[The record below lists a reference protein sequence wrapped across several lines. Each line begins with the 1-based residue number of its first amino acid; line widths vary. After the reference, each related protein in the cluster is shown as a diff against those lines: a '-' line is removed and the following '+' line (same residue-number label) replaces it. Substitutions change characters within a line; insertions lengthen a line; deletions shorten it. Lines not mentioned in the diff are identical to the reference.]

1 MGEPAGV
8 DIKTLTA
15 PQLQQLGE
23 QLEGE
28 LNTLSESFQSLQAA
42 VTRFYQSG
50 TALEALAE
58 EAEGTPMMVPLT
70 ESLYAPGK
78 LGSTDKVLLD
88 IGTGYFV
95 EVRGWRLRRQHCG
108 WRLQRQHC
116 AALTRPPARAQ
127 YTPADGVDFC
137 RRKVNLL
144 RENVDKLGE
153 ARAARRTAALG
164 GACADR
170 AALARRVVGC

>member
-1 MGEPAGV
+1 M
-8 DIKTLTA
+8 DIKTLSA
-15 PQLQQLGE
+15 AQLNVLGE

-42 VTRFYQSG
+42 VSRFFQSG

-58 EAEGTPMMVPLT
+58 QAEGTAMMVPLT

-95 EVRGWRLRRQHCG
+95 EVRRRR
-108 WRLQRQHC
+108 W
-116 AALTRPPARAQ
+116 
-127 YTPADGVDFC
+127 
-137 RRKVNLL
+137 
-144 RENVDKLGE
+144 
-153 ARAARRTAALG
+153 RAAPQQP
-164 GACADR
+164 
-170 AALARRVVGC
+170 

>member
-1 MGEPAGV
+1 MQLARPRALAAGPRSLGALPMEPAGV

-42 VTRFYQSG
+42 VTRFFQSG

-58 EAEGTPMMVPLT
+58 EAEGTAMMVPLT
-70 ESLYAPGK
+70 DSLYAPGK
-78 LGSTDKVLLD
+78 LGCMDKVLLD

-95 EVRGWRLRRQHCG
+95 EVRGWRLPA
-108 WRLQRQHC
+108 C
-116 AALTRPPARAQ
+116 AAQP
-127 YTPADGVDFC
+127 
-137 RRKVNLL
+137 
-144 RENVDKLGE
+144 
-153 ARAARRTAALG
+153 
-164 GACADR
+164 
-170 AALARRVVGC
+170 

>member
-1 MGEPAGV
+1 MAGEPAGV

-58 EAEGTPMMVPLT
+58 QAEGTPMMVPLT

-95 EVRGWRLRRQHCG
+95 EVRGCG
-108 WRLQRQHC
+108 CGAAFL
-116 AALTRPPARAQ
+116 AALHAAHAAWALRA
-127 YTPADGVDFC
+127 C
-137 RRKVNLL
+137 RG
-144 RENVDKLGE
+144 D
-153 ARAARRTAALG
+153 AAAAAAAAVRG
-164 GACADR
+164 CGAGSAQP
-170 AALARRVVGC
+170 